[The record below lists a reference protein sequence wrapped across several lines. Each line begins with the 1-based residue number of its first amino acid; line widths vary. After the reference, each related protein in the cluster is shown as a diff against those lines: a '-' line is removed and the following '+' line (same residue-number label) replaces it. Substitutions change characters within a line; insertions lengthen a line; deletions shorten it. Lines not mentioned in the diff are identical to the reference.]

1 MKKPLRKWTRKEIL
15 DRMIAIGASPKKIEW
30 VINTN
35 IQNIHKML
43 GSTKNPYDVNVEMV
57 MEWEDDV
64 WDELSNQITEDRAN
78 INYYS
83 DKVKEL
89 IGSFQDAI
97 ETEDTDATRES
108 LNSLVD
114 NIVSLKK
121 AVKLSGL
128 ATNREAKDF
137 VKYITWFK
145 ADWVDEQINNYDYD
159 EVEDTLKLYAGGGT
173 HSMCITIENFSKAL
187 CESPD
192 GGHTLRNADIHIS
205 YDEGLMSV
213 DECFLSF
220 DD

>member
-15 DRMIAIGASPKKIEW
+15 DRMVALGASPKKIEW
-30 VINTN
+30 VINAK
-35 IQNIHKML
+35 IQNIHEML
-43 GSTKNPYDVNVEMV
+43 GSIKNPYDVDVEMV
-57 MEWEDDV
+57 TGWEDDV
-64 WDELSNQITEDRAN
+64 WDELTNQITEDRAN
-78 INYYS
+78 INYHS

-97 ETEDTDATRES
+97 EMEDADATRES

-121 AVKLSGL
+121 VVKLSGL

-137 VKYITWFK
+137 VKRITGFK
-145 ADWVDEQINNYDYD
+145 ADWVDEQIRNYEYD
-159 EVEDTLKLYAGGGT
+159 EVEDTLELYAGGGT

-192 GGHTLRNADIHIS
+192 GVIL
-205 YDEGLMSV
+205 
-213 DECFLSF
+213 
-220 DD
+220 

>member
-1 MKKPLRKWTRKEIL
+1 
-15 DRMIAIGASPKKIEW
+15 MISIGASPKKIEW
-30 VINTN
+30 VMYNK

-43 GSTKNPYDVNVEMV
+43 GSIKNPYDVNVEMV
-57 MEWEDDV
+57 TEWEDDV
-64 WDELSNQITEDRAN
+64 WDELSNQISEDRAN
-78 INYYS
+78 INYHS

-89 IGSFQDAI
+89 IGSFQEAI
-97 ETEDTDATRES
+97 ETEDADATRES

-114 NIVSLKK
+114 NIVSLKN

-128 ATNREAKDF
+128 ATNREAEEFIKH
-137 VKYITWFK
+137 ITGFK
-145 ADWVDEQINNYDYD
+145 SDWVDEQIKSYDYD
-159 EVEDTLKLYAGGGT
+159 EVEDTLNLYAGGGT

-187 CESPD
+187 CESTD
-192 GGHTLRNADIHIS
+192 GGHTLRNVDIHIS

>member
-15 DRMIAIGASPKKIEW
+15 DRMVALGASPKKIEW
-30 VINTN
+30 VINAK

-43 GSTKNPYDVNVEMV
+43 GSIKNPYDVDVEMV
-57 MEWEDDV
+57 TGWEDDV
-64 WDELSNQITEDRAN
+64 WDELTNQITEDRAN
-78 INYYS
+78 INYHS

-89 IGSFQDAI
+89 IGTFQDAI
-97 ETEDTDATRES
+97 ETEDADATRES

-121 AVKLSGL
+121 VVKLSGL

-137 VKYITWFK
+137 VKRITGFK
-145 ADWVDEQINNYDYD
+145 ADWVDEQIRNYEYD
-159 EVEDTLKLYAGGGT
+159 EVEDTLEMYAGGGT
-173 HSMCITIENFSKAL
+173 HSMRITIENFSKAL

-192 GGHTLRNADIHIS
+192 GGHTLRNAYIYIS

-220 DD
+220 ED